1 MALVARDSVGAS
13 SAHKFVDRCACIGIC
28 VRRVYVCVCLLFQQ
42 LFPLPVVQLSLLI
55 VSMSTL
61 QLLLQYL
68 MSRSSR
74 ENLLASALSGGV
86 LLAVLLFQVPQVHE
100 WLPSW
105 ELGDCLPP
113 FDHFIAGG
121 MAVLVIGAIIA
132 QWEPSQQVRNENW
145 QGTPLGMMRIATNCT
160 AASLFSDSAPDSLAG
175 CAVFLLPTCLCCA
188 QPMDLDVWARMEEI
202 AHREEIDAARRAA
215 KRNRR

>member
-1 MALVARDSVGAS
+1 V
-13 SAHKFVDRCACIGIC
+13 
-28 VRRVYVCVCLLFQQ
+28 FQQ
-42 LFPLPVVQLSLLI
+42 LFPLPVIQLSLLI

-74 ENLLASALSGGV
+74 ENLLASALSGRV

-113 FDHFIAGG
+113 FDQFIAGG
-121 MAVLVIGAIIA
+121 MAVLIIGAIIA
-132 QWEPSQQVRNENW
+132 QWEPSQQVRNETGKGHCW
-145 QGTPLGMMRIATNCT
+145 
-160 AASLFSDSAPDSLAG
+160 
-175 CAVFLLPTCLCCA
+175 
-188 QPMDLDVWARMEEI
+188 E
-202 AHREEIDAARRAA
+202 
-215 KRNRR
+215 